1 MKITFKELRE
11 RHGISLAQVS
21 KASYIL
27 ISQIRQ
33 FEETNEVFLDQ
44 LDAILLAFSKLVG
57 RRFIRTDVDYIPR
70 LRFQHD
76 EQPYEGPLPERPTIR
91 EIVEHYRLRP
101 HLIAL
106 AADVPFRDVEE
117 MMIGRSVEKESAEIV
132 LKMISL
138 YIWNRHGIEIDCCC
152 ISRDAE
158 RADEVLQNSKA

>member
-1 MKITFKELRE
+1 MQITFKELRE

-27 ISQIRQ
+27 MSQIRE
-33 FEETNEVFLDQ
+33 FEETNEIFLDQ
-44 LDAILLAFSKLVG
+44 LDAILLAFSNLVG
-57 RRFIRTDVDYIPR
+57 KRFIRIDVYYIPR
-70 LRFQHD
+70 LRFEHD
-76 EQPYEGPLPERPTIR
+76 GPPYEGPLPTRPTIR

-117 MMIGRSVEKESAEIV
+117 MMIGRPAARKSVELV

-138 YIWNRHGIEIDCCC
+138 YLENRHGIKVEQEMEEWTKYP
-152 ISRDAE
+152 A
-158 RADEVLQNSKA
+158 

>member
-1 MKITFKELRE
+1 MQITFKELRE

-27 ISQIRQ
+27 MSQIRE
-33 FEETNEVFLDQ
+33 FEETNEIFLDQ
-44 LDAILLAFSKLVG
+44 LDAILLAFSNLVG
-57 RRFIRTDVDYIPR
+57 KRFIRIDVYYIPR
-70 LRFQHD
+70 LRFEHD
-76 EQPYEGPLPERPTIR
+76 GEPYEGPLPARPTIR

-117 MMIGRSVEKESAEIV
+117 MIIGRPVERESVEMV

-138 YIWNRHGIEIDCCC
+138 YLENRHGIRVEQEMEEWTKYP
-152 ISRDAE
+152 A
-158 RADEVLQNSKA
+158 